1 MEKFCLITGASC
13 GIGLEFAKIFAKNGH
28 NLILVAR
35 SKDKLEKLKTALE
48 KKYSI
53 KAVVHVSDLTSESE
67 LDKLYEDVTKYAC
80 VDILVNNAGF
90 ANFGAFLDL
99 DYERQKALI
108 DLNVTAPVRL
118 AYLFGNDMKKRG
130 SGRII
135 NVASAAAFEAGP
147 YMATYYASK
156 SFVLSFSMALSEE
169 LKSNGIVVTAVCP
182 GPTSTHFEKNAN
194 MSNSVMFSISK
205 PACAK
210 QVARAG
216 YNAVMNGRNVLY
228 HGIVTH
234 ACNVASRLLPR
245 NTMLKLTKKVN
256 QIK

>member
-35 SKDKLEKLKTALE
+35 SKDKLEKLKSALE

-108 DLNVTAPVRL
+108 DLNQWLRLSLDLIWRHITLPRALYFHFPWLLRRNLKVTA
-118 AYLFGNDMKKRG
+118 
-130 SGRII
+130 
-135 NVASAAAFEAGP
+135 
-147 YMATYYASK
+147 
-156 SFVLSFSMALSEE
+156 
-169 LKSNGIVVTAVCP
+169 
-182 GPTSTHFEKNAN
+182 
-194 MSNSVMFSISK
+194 
-205 PACAK
+205 
-210 QVARAG
+210 
-216 YNAVMNGRNVLY
+216 
-228 HGIVTH
+228 
-234 ACNVASRLLPR
+234 LL
-245 NTMLKLTKKVN
+245 
-256 QIK
+256 

>member
-35 SKDKLEKLKTALE
+35 SKDKLEKLKSALE

-67 LDKLYEDVTKYAC
+67 LDKL
-80 VDILVNNAGF
+80 
-90 ANFGAFLDL
+90 NF
-99 DYERQKALI
+99 
-108 DLNVTAPVRL
+108 TAPVRL

-130 SGRII
+130 SGKII

-156 SFVLSFSMALSEE
+156 SFVLSFSMALAEE

-194 MSNSVMFSISK
+194 MSNSVMFSILK
-205 PACAK
+205 PASPK
-210 QVARAG
+210 QVAKAG
-216 YNAVMNGRNVLY
+216 YNAVMSGRSVLY
-228 HGIVTH
+228 HGIITY
-234 ACNVASRLLPR
+234 ACNAASRLLPR
-245 NTMLKLTKKVN
+245 NTMLKLAKKVN
-256 QIK
+256 KIK